1 MVPVVLIGFEEA
13 ALARLQARAATTEPA
28 LAAALTT
35 RTPEAARAACQRH
48 EQAVVVLGAQLAGD
62 AARAWLAQ
70 TAPGLPLGCCLV
82 IVLAAGSES
91 AAFAEWVEADVVF
104 YLSRAPMSESE
115 LVALLVAARARLLVL
130 DGSQPAPSPL
140 PTRDVARVR
149 RLIELG
155 ERAALQSDAA
165 SVAQLAAEG
174 IPDILAAERG
184 ACLLY
189 DAAADILWNRAAGT
203 AAERRA
209 NASAGLASYA
219 LRTGQALS
227 VPDVTLDPRFAP
239 ELDAPEGLRDGRLLV
254 APVLA
259 APDKPLAVVMARRA
273 ASAPSFEPVDLNTL
287 AALASELVA
296 PLRRL
301 ATRQAL
307 AARTGGARSRLYRLE
322 ALRHHGEG
330 WDRHGEPLRPVPGGS
345 GRSLSQRVRLWLAR
359 QRVGSGPMP
368 FVPQTAAADCGAA
381 CLAMVLAY
389 CGRIT
394 PLQEVRALTG
404 FAAGADAASLID
416 AGRFFGLRGRGVR
429 VTGAD
434 DLRLLPRGAILH
446 WRFNHFVVF
455 DGLEPEGGARLV
467 DPALGRQ
474 QVGRD
479 ELRRNF
485 TGVALLFEPGPAFQ
499 SGDHR
504 QPTTFRPWL
513 YVLAHRR
520 TLLGM
525 ALLSVGMQAFAL
537 GVPLFMRYLADEVLP
552 QRRLPL
558 LGLLSLG
565 ALAAT
570 LGQFVFSLTRARLL
584 VALRARVDER
594 LTLDFLDHLVDL
606 PYAFFQQRSTGDLLL
621 RLQSNAIL
629 RDVLTSTLLSAALD
643 AVLVLVY
650 LGFVL
655 LADPLLALLV
665 CVLGLARLSIFL
677 LSRHRQRELTAETLR
692 VEADARA
699 AQVELLAAMETL
711 KAAGSEPRAVERAG
725 QLFVRVLNASARR
738 GRLQAWVDAG
748 LDALRLASPLALLA
762 VGAARVLQ
770 GELSLGGMLA
780 VNALAMGFL
789 EPLSQLVST
798 AAQLETLRAHLDR
811 LGEVFEAPKEQ
822 DLARVRPAP
831 RLGGRITL
839 ESVSFR
845 YHRLGREVLRNVS
858 LDVQPGQFV
867 AIVGPSGA
875 GKSTLAALMVGLY
888 EPDVGQVRFDG
899 QDLRGLERRSLRRQ
913 IGVVPQHPYL
923 FGMSVRANL
932 ELAEPGAALERL
944 VEAARRAQ
952 VHDDVA
958 ALPMGYDTVLA
969 DRGASLSGGQ
979 RQRLALARALV
990 ADPAILLLDEATSAL
1005 DAVTDARVQ
1014 AELRRLC
1021 ATRILIAHRL
1031 STVRDADVILVLD
1044 QGRLVEQGRHDELL
1058 ARGGLYAA
1066 LVAGQVQE
1074 RAPA

>member
-1 MVPVVLIGFEEA
+1 MIPVVLIGFDEP
-13 ALARLQARAATTEPA
+13 ALARLRASASASQPA
-28 LAAALTT
+28 LAAALLE
-35 RTPEAARAACQRH
+35 RTPDAARAACQRH
-48 EQAVVVLGAQLAGD
+48 EQAVIVLGAGLAGD
-62 AARAWLAQ
+62 AARAWL
-70 TAPGLPLGCCLV
+70 TDIAPGLPLGCCLV
-82 IVLAAGSES
+82 IVLAANAEP
-91 AAFAEWVEADVVF
+91 AAFAEWIDADIVF
-104 YLSRAPMSESE
+104 YLSQAPPPEAE
-115 LVALLVAARARLLVL
+115 LLALLSAACTRLHVL
-130 DGSQPAPSPL
+130 DGTRPAPSAL
-140 PTRDVARVR
+140 PTRDATRVR
-149 RLIELG
+149 RLLELS
-155 ERAALQSDAA
+155 ERAALQTDAA

-174 IPDILAAERG
+174 VPDLLAAERG

-189 DAAADILWNRAAGT
+189 DAGADSLWNRAAGT

-209 NASAGLASYA
+209 GASAGLASYA

-227 VPDVTLDPRFAP
+227 VPDVTRDARFAAA
-239 ELDAPEGLRDGRLLV
+239 LDAPEGVRDGRLLV
-254 APVLA
+254 APVMA
-259 APDKPLAVVMARRA
+259 APDRPLAVLMARRA
-273 ASAPSFEPVDLNTL
+273 ASAPPFERADLDTLVAL
-287 AALASELVA
+287 AAELAS

-301 ATRQAL
+301 AARQAL
-307 AARTGGARSRLYRLE
+307 AARAGAVHSRLYQSD

-330 WDRHGEPLRPVPGGS
+330 WDRHGEPLRPMPGGS
-345 GRSLSQRVRLWLAR
+345 GRSLRQRLRSWLAR
-359 QRVGSGPMP
+359 ARTGSGPMP
-368 FVPQTAAADCGAA
+368 FVAQTAAADCGAA
-381 CLAMVLAY
+381 CLSMVLAY
-389 CGRIT
+389 WGRTT

-429 VTGAD
+429 VTGVE

-455 DGLEPEGGARLV
+455 DGLEPDGGARLV

-474 QVGRD
+474 QVGRE

-485 TGVALLFEPGPAFQ
+485 TGVALLFEPGPAFER
-499 SGDHR
+499 GDHAR
-504 QPTTFRPWL
+504 PKTFRPWR
-513 YVLAHRR
+513 YVLVHRR
-520 TLLGM
+520 ALTSM
-525 ALLSVGMQAFAL
+525 ALLSIGMQAFAL
-537 GVPLFMRYLADEVLP
+537 GVPLFMRYLADDVLP

-570 LGQFVFSLTRARLL
+570 LGQFVSSLTRARLL

-643 AVLVLVY
+643 TVLVLAY

-655 LADPLLALLV
+655 LADALLAALV
-665 CVLGLARLSIFL
+665 GLLGLARIAVFL
-677 LSRHRQRELTAETLR
+677 LSRRRQRELTAETLR

-738 GRLQAWVDAG
+738 GRLQAWVDAS

-762 VGAARVLQ
+762 LGAARVLQ

-798 AAQLETLRAHLDR
+798 AAQMETLRAHLDR

-845 YHRLGREVLRNVS
+845 YHRLGREVLRSVS

-932 ELAEPGAALERL
+932 ELAEPGAPLERL
-944 VEAARRAQ
+944 VEAARRAH
-952 VHDDVA
+952 VHDDIV

-1005 DAVTDARVQ
+1005 DAVTEARVQ
-1014 AELRRLC
+1014 AQLRGLR

-1031 STVRDADVILVLD
+1031 STVRDADLILVLED
-1044 QGRLVEQGRHDELL
+1044 GRLVEQGQHAALL

-1066 LVAGQVQE
+1066 LVMGQVPE
-1074 RAPA
+1074 RVRS